1 MLTANRQPPAHA
13 FKPGNK
19 AAVGRKPGS
28 RNLLADKF
36 FKDIYAL
43 WEEQGDAALRRAAF
57 ENPVAFVGIV
67 AKLMPAKL
75 EISTPTDG
83 MTDEQL
89 LRMIELAERMA
100 AIGATNARASMT
112 FGGGGDEAM
121 RGGGS
126 PHDALMRGEVI
137 EGVLLAGP
145 PTDLDGTDPLLAAAP
160 LGDPPSSIIAET
172 LVAGIPTADV
182 DEVDAEAGAEV
193 DPLSLF

>member
-19 AAVGRKPGS
+19 MAVGRRPGS
-28 RNLLADKF
+28 RNLLADRF
-36 FKDIYAL
+36 FKDTYAL
-43 WEEQGDAALRRAAF
+43 WEEQGEAALRRAAF
-57 ENPVAFVGIV
+57 ESPMQFVAMI

-100 AIGATNARASMT
+100 AIGAHNAVASMT
-112 FGGGGDEAM
+112 IDRAGIEAS

-126 PHDALMRGEVI
+126 PHDASKGGEVI
-137 EGVLLAGP
+137 EGVLLAGTT
-145 PTDLDGTDPLLAAAP
+145 TDLDTVDPSP
-160 LGDPPSSIIAET
+160 GGGHIGDPPIST
-172 LVAGIPTADV
+172 LAQTPTWRDVSTAAQPYADPMG
-182 DEVDAEAGAEV
+182 DEV